1 MRRREFIALMSG
13 VAAVWPLAAGAQQT
27 DRMRRI
33 GVLSGL
39 AKDDSDAQAQYAAF
53 IQGLSQLG
61 WVDGR
66 NVHIDTRWSAGS
78 SADARRY
85 ATELAALAPGVILA
99 GGS

>member
-27 DRMRRI
+27 DRIRRI

-53 IQGLSQLG
+53 
-61 WVDGR
+61 
-66 NVHIDTRWSAGS
+66 NTR
-78 SADARRY
+78 
-85 ATELAALAPGVILA
+85 ALATGLGGWPQRTYRHPLVGREFRRRAHVRNGTGRACSGRDPG
-99 GGS
+99 